1 MNDTSIK
8 NKGPKGEMVEEGKLE
23 YLSSVSKAL
32 GELLDPKEA
41 FETILDIVGRV
52 INYRYATLYGYN
64 EKENELVPVAY
75 RRQIVDLIPSIKF
88 KVGSGLS
95 AWVASKKKPI
105 LLSRIHTSP
114 HLSHRVVKSFISIPF
129 NDGKKLL
136 GVINLGHSIP
146 GAFTMEELE
155 MGIKIGEELT
165 DLLKRYLMLNEL
177 YNLDQKY
184 KKLRERID
192 RQEREMEVRE
202 RENLNHIVKAVSHH
216 VNNPL
221 TSIMGNAQ
229 LLLADMNN
237 VGSVLKGRLQKI
249 IDESERIAD
258 VVDQLRTMENFETED
273 YIPGEKMLKIETKYR
288 KAA

>member
-1 MNDTSIK
+1 M
-8 NKGPKGEMVEEGKLE
+8 EENRLD
-23 YLSSVSKAL
+23 YLSSVSRAI
-32 GELLDPKEA
+32 GELLNPGEA

-52 INYRYATLYGYN
+52 INFRYATLYGYN

-75 RRQIVDLIPSIKF
+75 RRQVVDLIPSIRF

-95 AWVASKKKPI
+95 AWVASKRKPI

-114 HLSHRVVKSFISIPF
+114 HLSHRAVKSFISIPF
-129 NDGKKLL
+129 NDGDKLL
-136 GVINLGHSIP
+136 GVLNLGHSIP
-146 GAFTMEELE
+146 GAFTMDDLE
-155 MGIKIGEELT
+155 MGIKISEELT
-165 DLLKRYLMLNEL
+165 DLLKRYLLLNEL
-177 YNLDQKY
+177 YNLDKRY
-184 KKLRERID
+184 KKLKNRLDTQAQEIESREK
-192 RQEREMEVRE
+192 
-202 RENLNHIVKAVSHH
+202 ENLNHLVKAVSHH

-258 VVDQLRTMENFETED
+258 VVETLRSMDTFETEE
-273 YIPGEKMLKIETKYR
+273 YLPGDRMLRIDRRMK